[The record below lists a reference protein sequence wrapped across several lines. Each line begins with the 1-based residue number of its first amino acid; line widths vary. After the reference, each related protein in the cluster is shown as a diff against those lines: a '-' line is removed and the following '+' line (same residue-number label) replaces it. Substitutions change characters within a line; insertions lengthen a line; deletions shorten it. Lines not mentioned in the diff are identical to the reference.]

1 MIIVK
6 FIKKIGI
13 FFDKLLKKINPIIIN
28 NSIIPML
35 CSTKNT
41 DMYGITIFPF
51 IFIINFENHD
61 NEIEYNK
68 CEIINH
74 EKIHFQQILETG
86 IIGFYILF
94 FVEFIYKSI
103 KYRNMKDGYLNISF
117 EIEAYDNMTNLIYLD
132 DRRRY
137 RWIKYIF

>member
-1 MIIVK
+1 MKIIK
-6 FIKKIGI
+6 FLKKFGSII
-13 FFDKLLKKINPIIIN
+13 DNLLKKIKPIIIN
-28 NSIIPML
+28 NSKIPML

-103 KYRNMKDGYLNISF
+103 KYRNMKNGYLNISF
-117 EIEAYDNMTNLIYLD
+117 EIEAYDNMMNTEYLQ
-132 DRRRY
+132 DRCRY
-137 RWIKYIF
+137 NWIKYIF